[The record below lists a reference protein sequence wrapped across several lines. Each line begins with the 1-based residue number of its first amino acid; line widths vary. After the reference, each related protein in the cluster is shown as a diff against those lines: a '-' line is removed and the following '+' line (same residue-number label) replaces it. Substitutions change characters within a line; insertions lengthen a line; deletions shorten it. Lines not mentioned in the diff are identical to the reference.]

1 MAKNV
6 WIVDDDRE
14 MAEAIGLMLDLLGHR
29 RRIFLSGKA
38 AGRALLQGPPP
49 DVILLDLNMPVV
61 PGDEFLKFVR
71 SRRQWQRIRV
81 FMLTSEF
88 AETERTRLLG
98 LGANGY
104 LTKPV
109 ALEELEAVLE
119 GQGGGG

>member
-1 MAKNV
+1 MTQTA

-14 MAEAIGLMLDLLGHR
+14 MAEAIGLMLKLLGWEH
-29 RRIFLSGKA
+29 RIFLSGQA

-49 DVILLDLNMPVV
+49 AVILLDLNMPVV

-71 SRRQWQRIRV
+71 SRRRWDAVRV

-88 AETERTRLLG
+88 AETERERLLA

-109 ALEELEAVLE
+109 ALDELEQALGE
-119 GQGGGG
+119 G

>member
-14 MAEAIGLMLDLLGHR
+14 MAEAIGLMLQLLGWEH
-29 RRIFLSGKA
+29 RIFLSGKA

-71 SRRQWQRIRV
+71 SRRQWQRVRV

-88 AETERTRLLG
+88 AETERARLLS

-109 ALEELEAVLE
+109 DLDELEQVLGSGE
-119 GQGGGG
+119 

>member
-71 SRRQWQRIRV
+71 SRRQWQRVRV

-88 AETERTRLLG
+88 AETERARLLS

-109 ALEELEAVLE
+109 DLNELERVL
-119 GQGGGG
+119 GSAS